1 MRKKGALRYMR
12 SFDQAFSIHHALRDE
27 SRSADNVNAPRSEL
41 PEVRPKGETLWL
53 SLNQIA
59 TLFDRDKSVVSR
71 HLRNVFETKELD
83 RKAVVAFFA
92 TTAADGKTYQ
102 VEFFNLDAVLSVGY
116 LL

>member
-59 TLFDRDKSVVSR
+59 TLFGMDKSFISR
-71 HLRNVFETKELD
+71 HLRNIFATGELE
-83 RKAVVAFFA
+83 RESAVAFFA
-92 TTAADGKTYQ
+92 TAQRPAAG
-102 VEFFNLDAVLSVGY
+102 GHR
-116 LL
+116 